1 MRMIQMYNDEI
12 LLRVDKPARYVGNE
26 INMMRK
32 ELNGSQARFA
42 FAFPD
47 VYEVGMSHNGLQIL
61 YGLFNRRDDVYCER
75 VFAPWTDME
84 AIMRDKKLPLCT
96 LETYTPLSNFNFIG
110 FTLQYEMTYTNILN
124 MLDLAGI
131 PLHSANR
138 SDSHPI
144 ICAGGPCAV
153 NPEPLAEFIDFFFI
167 GEAEEQF
174 DNVFDIYNQM
184 KGENF
189 NKQAFLERI
198 ATLDGIY
205 VPSFYDVIYN
215 ENGTIADFKPNNPVA
230 PAKIKKVI
238 VKNMD
243 NVYYPEKTLVP
254 LIDVVHNRVA
264 LEIFRGCIRGC
275 RFCQAGFI
283 YRPHRI
289 KTVET
294 LYNQA
299 KCLIQATGHDDISL
313 LSLATNDYPHLE
325 ELVDKLNNSFA
336 DDNVNIS
343 LPSLRIDA
351 ANQRILE
358 KVQKVRKS
366 SLTFAPEGGSQR
378 MRDII
383 NKNISE
389 QDIFDGARLAFQG
402 GWDRLKLY
410 FIIGLPHEIDEDL
423 TAIGKLASDIV
434 EIYYSLPKEN
444 RRRPPGITV
453 STSCFIPKP
462 HTPFQWHPQ
471 HNAQDFMDKQRLVK
485 SNMKSKRASYK
496 YHDADT
502 SVIEGTLSR
511 GDRRIG
517 SLIEQAWRLGA
528 RFDSWSEHFNWQIW
542 QQAFEN
548 TGLTLDFYNYR
559 NRSYDEILPWD
570 FVDVYVSKDYLI
582 KESENARPKN

>member
-1 MRMIQMYNDEI
+1 MYNDEI